1 MPFGLS
7 PHALLDVMGGA
18 SSSLPTASAFS
29 DTHRPNAVLQSAT
42 LKRNPAALADT
53 TFDIAIIGAGIY
65 GISVARDAALRGLR
79 VALVDRGDFGHAT
92 SSNHH
97 RIIHG
102 GLRYLQHADL
112 KRMRESI
119 RERSVLL
126 RIAPH
131 LVRPLPVLI
140 PTYKRLLQGK
150 LLMSAALKLNDW
162 VSADRNRDLPARQQI
177 PAARVISRAECLE
190 ICSGLDQPDITGG
203 ALFCDAQVKNPGRL
217 NLALLRSAV
226 DAGAEVANYVEASG
240 FAREGARVTGVHLKD
255 LLTGDALTVRAR
267 MVVNCAGP
275 WAGQLLEPLKHANT
289 KSQALCKSM
298 VLVTRPIIAGKI
310 AVGVPSRS
318 SYSDAD
324 AMVKKGFRYF
334 FVAPW
339 RKWSLVGTFQTRH
352 DGAPEALT
360 VNESEIGEAIRGING
375 AFPTPRLERAD
386 VVAIFRGLVPA
397 GGDSR
402 GGDVQLKKHYEIRD
416 HAMDDGIDGLVS
428 IFGVKYTTARQVAE
442 QTVNLIFKK
451 LDRRAPPCR
460 TSEIPVCGAGEDVE
474 ALLSRALRE
483 QPARLDAEI
492 LRHLVEAHGAAYGE
506 VLRHGAA
513 QPQCL
518 ERVAADSPVI
528 KAEVLHGVRAEMAQ
542 KLADI
547 VFRRTDLGTAGHP
560 GDHALSSCA
569 KIMAAELGWSRQ
581 RMSAELEEVQRNFMG
596 PMHENI

>member
-7 PHALLDVMGGA
+7 AHALLDVMGGA
-18 SSSLPTASAFS
+18 SSSLPAASAFS
-29 DTHRPNAVLQSAT
+29 DTRRPDAVLQSAA

-53 TFDIAIIGAGIY
+53 IFDIAIIGAGIY

-102 GLRYLQHADL
+102 GLRYLQHGDL

-119 RERSVLL
+119 RERSILL

-131 LVRPLPVLI
+131 LVRPLPFLI
-140 PTYKRLLQGK
+140 PTYKQMLQGK

-177 PAARVISRAECLE
+177 PAGRVISRAECLE

-203 ALFCDAQVKNPGRL
+203 ALFCDAQVENPGRL

-226 DAGAEVANYVEASG
+226 DAGAEVANYVEAGG
-240 FAREGARVTGVHLKD
+240 FVCEGARVTGVHLKD

-267 MVVNCAGP
+267 MVVNSAGP
-275 WAGQLLEPLKHANT
+275 WAAQLLEPLRHASTQN
-289 KSQALCKSM
+289 QALCKSM

-310 AVGVPSRS
+310 AVGVPSRF

-334 FVAPW
+334 FVTPW
-339 RKWSLVGTFQTRH
+339 RKWSLVGTFQRPH
-352 DGAPEALT
+352 NGAPEALT
-360 VNESEIGEAIRGING
+360 VSEAEIGEAIREINT

-386 VVAIFRGLVPA
+386 LVAIFRGLVPA
-397 GGDSR
+397 GGDAR
-402 GGDVQLKKHYEIRD
+402 GGDVQLKKHHEIRD
-416 HAMDDGIDGLVS
+416 HAIDNGIDGLVS
-428 IFGVKYTTARQVAE
+428 IVGVKYTTARQVAE

-451 LDRRAPPCR
+451 LDRRPPRCS
-460 TSEIPVCGAGEDVE
+460 TSEIPLCGAGEDVE
-474 ALLSRALRE
+474 VLLSRALRE
-483 QPARLDAEI
+483 RPARVDAEI
-492 LRHLVEAHGAAYGE
+492 LRHLVETYGAAYGE
-506 VLRHGAA
+506 VLRHGDA

-528 KAEVLHGVRAEMAQ
+528 KAEVLHGVRVEMAQ

>member
-7 PHALLDVMGGA
+7 THALLDVMGGA
-18 SSSLPTASAFS
+18 SSSLPAASAFS
-29 DTHRPNAVLQSAT
+29 GTRRPDAVLQSAA

-53 TFDIAIIGAGIY
+53 IFDIAIIGAGIY

-119 RERSVLL
+119 RERSILL

-131 LVRPLPVLI
+131 LVRPLPFLI

-177 PAARVISRAECLE
+177 PAGRVISRAECLD

-203 ALFCDAQVKNPGRL
+203 ALFCDAQIENPGRL

-226 DAGAEVANYVEASG
+226 DAGAEVANYVEAGG

-255 LLTGDALTVRAR
+255 LLTGDLLTARAR

-275 WAGQLLEPLKHANT
+275 WTERLLEPLRRSNT
-289 KSQALCKSM
+289 PGQALCKSM

-310 AVGVPSRS
+310 AVGVPSRFW
-318 SYSDAD
+318 YSDAD

-334 FVAPW
+334 FVTPW
-339 RKWSLVGTFQTRH
+339 RNWSLVGTFQTPH

-360 VNESEIGEAIRGING
+360 VSEAEIGEAIREINA
-375 AFPTPRLERAD
+375 AFPAPRLERAD

-397 GGDSR
+397 GGDAQGS
-402 GGDVQLKKHYEIRD
+402 DVQLKKHHEIRD
-416 HAMDDGIDGLVS
+416 HAIENGIDGLVS
-428 IFGVKYTTARQVAE
+428 IVGVKYTTARQVAE
-442 QTVNLIFKK
+442 RTVNLIFKK
-451 LDRRAPPCR
+451 LDRRPPRCS
-460 TSEIPVCGAGEDVE
+460 TSEIPLCGAGEDVE

-483 QPARLDAEI
+483 RPARVDAEI
-492 LRHLVEAHGAAYGE
+492 LSHLVETHGAAYGE
-506 VLRHGAA
+506 VLRHGDA

-528 KAEVLHGVRAEMAQ
+528 KAEVLHGVRVEMAQ

-569 KIMAAELGWSRQ
+569 KIMAAELGWSGQ
-581 RMSAELEEVQRNFMG
+581 RMAAELEEVQRNFMG
-596 PMHENI
+596 PIHENI

>member
-1 MPFGLS
+1 
-7 PHALLDVMGGA
+7 MGGA
-18 SSSLPTASAFS
+18 SSSLPVASAFP
-29 DTHRPNAVLQSAT
+29 DTLRPDAVLQSAA

-53 TFDIAIIGAGIY
+53 IFDIAIIGAGIY

-102 GLRYLQHADL
+102 GLRYLQHGDL

-119 RERSVLL
+119 RERSILL

-131 LVRPLPVLI
+131 LVRPLPFLI
-140 PTYKRLLQGK
+140 PTYKRMLQGK

-162 VSADRNRDLPARQQI
+162 VGTDRNRDLPARQQI
-177 PAARVISRAECLE
+177 PAGRVISRAECLE

-203 ALFCDAQVKNPGRL
+203 ALFCDAQVENPGRL

-226 DAGAEVANYVEASG
+226 DAGAEVANYVEAGG
-240 FAREGARVTGVHLKD
+240 FVCEGARVTGVHLKD

-275 WAGQLLEPLKHANT
+275 WAAQLLEPLRYASTQN
-289 KSQALCKSM
+289 QALCKSM

-310 AVGVPSRS
+310 AVGVPSRF

-334 FVAPW
+334 FVTPW
-339 RKWSLVGTFQTRH
+339 RKWSLVGTFQRPH
-352 DGAPEALT
+352 DGPPEALT
-360 VNESEIGEAIRGING
+360 VSEAEIGEAIREINT

-397 GGDSR
+397 EGDAR
-402 GGDVQLKKHYEIRD
+402 GGDVQLKKHHEIRD
-416 HAMDDGIDGLVS
+416 HAIDNGIDGLVS
-428 IFGVKYTTARQVAE
+428 IVGVKYTTARQVAE

-451 LDRRAPPCR
+451 LSTGAHRVVALRKSRFAAPARTSRHCCPEPCGSGPRGWMPKSCAIWSRPMERHTVKCSAMAMPSHNVSSASRPTPRSSKPKCFTACASRWRKSSQISFSGAPIWEPPGTPAITRFRRAPR
-460 TSEIPVCGAGEDVE
+460 SW
-474 ALLSRALRE
+474 
-483 QPARLDAEI
+483 QP
-492 LRHLVEAHGAAYGE
+492 
-506 VLRHGAA
+506 
-513 QPQCL
+513 
-518 ERVAADSPVI
+518 S
-528 KAEVLHGVRAEMAQ
+528 
-542 KLADI
+542 
-547 VFRRTDLGTAGHP
+547 
-560 GDHALSSCA
+560 
-569 KIMAAELGWSRQ
+569 
-581 RMSAELEEVQRNFMG
+581 
-596 PMHENI
+596 